1 MVWDLILSLIDY
13 KDEPKEYISMSPN
26 DLVITWKGE
35 DNTKKE
41 LKVEGCI
48 IRNQN
53 MDLTWRIIIET
64 SSQKTYIISIN
75 YDRIVVEVCYTKQE
89 NNIIKEMKE
98 LLKDI
103 VRT

>member
-1 MVWDLILSLIDY
+1 
-13 KDEPKEYISMSPN
+13 
-26 DLVITWKGE
+26 
-35 DNTKKE
+35 
-41 LKVEGCI
+41 
-48 IRNQN
+48 